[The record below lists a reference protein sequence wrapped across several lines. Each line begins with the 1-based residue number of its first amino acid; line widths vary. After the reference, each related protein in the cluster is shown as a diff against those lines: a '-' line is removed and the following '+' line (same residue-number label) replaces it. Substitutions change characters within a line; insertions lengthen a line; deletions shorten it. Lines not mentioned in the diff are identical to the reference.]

1 MSSPTNENKDF
12 ESLYNELKEEY
23 EQSKKDNDEICKE
36 YESTIQLLTESVEA
50 FKKKKKDLQTKLSK
64 IENDQKIFKREK
76 ETLIKKIKINK

>member
-50 FKKKKKDLQTKLSK
+50 FKKEKKDLQTKLSK
-64 IENDQKIFKREK
+64 I
-76 ETLIKKIKINK
+76 